1 MTVTIPCHELPKD
14 AFDIAFVGSGL
25 AASFTTIRLVERL
38 LEKPPPRPV
47 RIVHIEQSGEFFTG
61 IAYGR
66 RSGTASLIITPLDE
80 FLPPSEMPAFVA
92 WMSKNASSLLD
103 ELRAYGGI
111 RSEQWFERA
120 ERAVKDGEG
129 NGFHI
134 PRFFYGRYL
143 TERVN
148 TLLDMGRDRRVIEA
162 YLVAAEAT
170 RLERRD
176 RDGEYVLDLASTDER
191 SGEGQVRSKQVVVAI
206 GMPPTKQ
213 LFDGESA
220 ASTSALL
227 IDDPYKPGMDQTLER
242 IAAHVARADERPEIL
257 VIGANAGCLELLYG
271 LTNVRAIDVK
281 APKVHV
287 LSPQG
292 RLPERYHALPE
303 PRFVPTNLQALTTQS
318 SVKAALVLEAAKRDV
333 ASAKREGISI
343 SDSLPMISRAVG
355 ALLPLLDTT
364 ERRAFAAFAGVE
376 IGRLQRR
383 AGDEYCD
390 AADALARRD
399 RLAIVAG
406 KYGGLKPASNGVV
419 VWYEDIA
426 TARPISF
433 ARPMS
438 VVVNCSGPSAIRVPS
453 TSRFIES
460 VLKMGVFHATDAAG
474 GLAVGND
481 MEATRGLYVNGPLLS
496 GNIIADRPVW
506 HVEHCG
512 RIIQF
517 STLLAGHLATRLATE
532 LHEGDHA
539 G

>member
-1 MTVTIPCHELPKD
+1 MSATIPYQELQGD
-14 AFDIAFVGSGL
+14 AFDVAFVGSGL
-25 AASFTTIRLVERL
+25 AASFTTIRLVGRL
-38 LEKPPPRPV
+38 LEAPPPRPV
-47 RIVHIEQSGEFFTG
+47 RIVHIERSGEFYTG
-61 IAYGR
+61 IAYGK

-80 FLPPSEMPAFVA
+80 FLPAAEIPAFVA
-92 WMSKNASSLLD
+92 WMRGNASSLLD
-103 ELRAYGGI
+103 ELRAYGGL
-111 RSEQWFERA
+111 RSEQWHERA
-120 ERAVKDGEG
+120 ERAVKDGAC

-148 TLLDMGRDRRVIEA
+148 TLLEMGRERGVVEA
-162 YLVAAEAT
+162 FLVAAEAT

-176 RDGEYVLDLASTDER
+176 GGYVLDLASPDG
-191 SGEGQVRSKQVVVAI
+191 SPGEGKLTSKLVVVAI
-206 GMPPTKQ
+206 GMPPTKR
-213 LFDGESA
+213 LFDGENA
-220 ASTSALL
+220 AEANALL
-227 IDDPYKPGMDQTLER
+227 IDDPYEPGMDQTLER
-242 IAAHVARADERPEIL
+242 IAAHVARTDERPEIL

-292 RLPERYHALPE
+292 RLPERYRALAE
-303 PRFVPTNLQALTTQS
+303 PRFVPTNLQALASQP
-318 SVKAALVLEAAKRDV
+318 SVKATLVVEAAKHDV
-333 ASAKREGISI
+333 AAAKREGVSI

-355 ALLPLLDTT
+355 ALLPLLDAA

-390 AADALARRD
+390 AADALVDQD
-399 RLAIVAG
+399 RLSVVAG
-406 KYGGLKPASNGVV
+406 RYGGVTPAPNGVV
-419 VWYEDIA
+419 VWYEDA
-426 TARPISF
+426 TTKHPISF

-438 VVVNCSGPSAIRVPS
+438 VVVNCSGPSAMAVPS
-453 TSRFIES
+453 ASRFIDS
-460 VLKMGVFHATDAAG
+460 VLKMGVFRATDAAG
-474 GLAVGND
+474 GLAVGD
-481 MEATRGLYVNGPLLS
+481 GMEATRGLYVNGPLLS
-496 GNIIADRPVW
+496 GNIVADRPVW

-517 STLLAGHLATRLATE
+517 STLLAGHLAARLTE
-532 LHEGDHA
+532 DLDRNRHA